1 MKIAVIP
8 GDGIGKEVMDAA
20 LLILEKLDL
29 GLSWEVYEAGDH
41 VREKTGVALPEETL
55 RGARK
60 SDAVLF
66 GAAGET
72 AAEVII
78 RLRQE
83 LNTYVNL
90 RPAKAFKG
98 VNCLHPGADMVIVRE
113 NSECLYRGIEFT
125 ADDGVTVA
133 MRVITE
139 KASERI
145 AEFAFSY
152 ARKNGRKRV
161 SSVHKANVMKLT
173 CGTFR
178 DSCRKVSKRYADI
191 AYDEYYVDAAAMF
204 IAVDPGRFDVIVT
217 TNLFGDILSD
227 IAAGVTGGLGLAPSA
242 NIGDERGIFEPVHGS
257 APDIAGKGIANPT
270 AMILSL
276 SLMLN
281 HLGFEEE
288 SRKIETALGNVIER
302 GKVTPDLGGSLKTM
316 EMAEEIVRVIGDLKS
331 GENA

>member
-8 GDGIGKEVMDAA
+8 GDGIGKEVMEAA
-20 LLILEKLDL
+20 LFILENLNT
-29 GLSWEVYEAGDH
+29 GISWEEYEAGDY
-41 VREKTGVALPEETL
+41 VKDRTGVALPDETL
-55 RGARK
+55 RGAK
-60 SDAVLF
+60 SSDAVLF

-83 LNTYVNL
+83 LGTYVNL
-90 RPAKAFKG
+90 RPARAFRG
-98 VNCLHPGADMVIVRE
+98 VNCLHPGTDMVIVRE
-113 NSECLYRGIEFT
+113 NSECLYRGIEFM
-125 ADDGVTVA
+125 AEDGISVA
-133 MRVITE
+133 MRIITE

-145 AEFAFSY
+145 AEFAFNY
-152 ARKNGRKRV
+152 ARKNGRKKV
-161 SSVHKANVMKLT
+161 TAVHKANVMKLT

-178 DSCRKVSKRYADI
+178 SSCRKVSERYSDI
-191 AYDEYYVDAAAMF
+191 LYDEYYVDAAAMF
-204 IAVDPGRFDVIVT
+204 IATDPGRFDVVVT

-227 IAAGVTGGLGLAPSA
+227 ISAGVTGGLGLAPSA

-281 HLGFEEE
+281 HLGFNEE
-288 SRKIETALGNVIER
+288 SRMVEMALESVIEK
-302 GKVTPDLGGSLKTM
+302 GLVTPDLGGSLKTM
-316 EMAEEIVRVIGDLKS
+316 EMAGEVVKTIENLKMQK
-331 GENA
+331 NI